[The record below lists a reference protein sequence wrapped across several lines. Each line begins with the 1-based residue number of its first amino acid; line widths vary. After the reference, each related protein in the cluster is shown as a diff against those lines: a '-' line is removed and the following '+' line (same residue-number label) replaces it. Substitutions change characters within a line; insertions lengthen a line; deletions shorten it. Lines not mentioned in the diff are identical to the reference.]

1 MPTSPIT
8 NSVFTAGSLPAL
20 AIDSAAI
27 RQQLDGLSR
36 QIGNGRVAD
45 SYGGLASHAATVSLT
60 YNVALSQTETWQA
73 NVTAADGRMRSAQSA
88 LTQISDIASTFY
100 AQSNV
105 LNGLSSVAVDATA
118 ASARDA
124 LRQMAGLLDT
134 RFGDTYVFAGTDTA
148 TPPIPS
154 PDAILTSGFY
164 VGISSAVGLLSTSG
178 ATATLATTLAGAA
191 SNAVGLTPFS
201 ASLSRP
207 AATLGALRPVVQ
219 IDTNR
224 FLPTGILASAN
235 ADVTSTGTS
244 TTGSYMRD
252 IMRALATIGSLTS
265 SQISDPGFATVVHDT
280 QASLGDAIAALN
292 SDAGVLGNRQAS
304 MTATSQR
311 LDDTRVAL
319 KSQISDAQDI
329 DMADALSRLTAVQ
342 TRLQASYRMLSMVQS
357 MSLVNFLR

>member
-73 NVTAADGRMRSAQSA
+73 NVTAADGRLRSAQSA
-88 LTQISDIASTFY
+88 LTQISDIASAFY

-154 PDAILTSGFY
+154 PT
-164 VGISSAVGLLSTSG
+164 
-178 ATATLATTLAGAA
+178 
-191 SNAVGLTPFS
+191 
-201 ASLSRP
+201 
-207 AATLGALRPVVQ
+207 
-219 IDTNR
+219 
-224 FLPTGILASAN
+224 
-235 ADVTSTGTS
+235 
-244 TTGSYMRD
+244 
-252 IMRALATIGSLTS
+252 
-265 SQISDPGFATVVHDT
+265 
-280 QASLGDAIAALN
+280 
-292 SDAGVLGNRQAS
+292 
-304 MTATSQR
+304 
-311 LDDTRVAL
+311 
-319 KSQISDAQDI
+319 
-329 DMADALSRLTAVQ
+329 
-342 TRLQASYRMLSMVQS
+342 
-357 MSLVNFLR
+357 